1 MIKNAT
7 VQLPEIQVVKTAQC
21 FWLQA
26 CDSAHT
32 AREAMET
39 LHGNLMETEA
49 AMETQAAPAFF
60 LAALDGDAETVS
72 KMLST
77 AGAQSFINYQHAL
90 GDTPLLTA
98 LGATPLLAAAANGHV
113 AVTEQLLE
121 ARCNVDLQM
130 QHGVSPLHCAAAKG
144 HASVT
149 KQLIVARCNIDLQK
163 NAGVANQLIEARC
176 SIDVPNVHGMTA
188 LNAAERMGHTTS

>member
-1 MIKNAT
+1 
-7 VQLPEIQVVKTAQC
+7 
-21 FWLQA
+21 
-26 CDSAHT
+26 
-32 AREAMET
+32 
-39 LHGNLMETEA
+39 METE
-49 AMETQAAPAFF
+49 AAPAFF

-130 QHGVSPLHCAAAKG
+130 QDGNGVSPLFIAAEKG
-144 HASVT
+144 HAVVT
-149 KQLIVARCNIDLQK
+149 HLLI
-163 NAGVANQLIEARC
+163 
-176 SIDVPNVHGMTA
+176 
-188 LNAAERMGHTTS
+188 

>member
-1 MIKNAT
+1 
-7 VQLPEIQVVKTAQC
+7 
-21 FWLQA
+21 
-26 CDSAHT
+26 
-32 AREAMET
+32 MET

-72 KMLST
+72 KMLSA

-130 QHGVSPLHCAAAKG
+130 QDGNGVSPLFIAAEKG
-144 HASVT
+144 HAVVT
-149 KQLIVARCNIDLQK
+149 HLLI
-163 NAGVANQLIEARC
+163 
-176 SIDVPNVHGMTA
+176 
-188 LNAAERMGHTTS
+188 

>member
-1 MIKNAT
+1 MSCGMIKNAT
-7 VQLPEIQVVKTAQC
+7 VQLPEIQVVKTEQC
-21 FWLQA
+21 SEQQA
-26 CDSAHT
+26 CDSAHI

-77 AGAQSFINYQHAL
+77 AGAQSLINYQHAL

-113 AVTEQLLE
+113 AVTSCSGERQRESKSKWTRCVCLLLSE
-121 ARCNVDLQM
+121 FAGGGGTMFRTIV
-130 QHGVSPLHCAAAKG
+130 QHVQA
-144 HASVT
+144 
-149 KQLIVARCNIDLQK
+149 
-163 NAGVANQLIEARC
+163 
-176 SIDVPNVHGMTA
+176 
-188 LNAAERMGHTTS
+188 

>member
-1 MIKNAT
+1 
-7 VQLPEIQVVKTAQC
+7 
-21 FWLQA
+21 
-26 CDSAHT
+26 
-32 AREAMET
+32 
-39 LHGNLMETEA
+39 
-49 AMETQAAPAFF
+49 METQEAPAFF

-77 AGAQSFINYQHAL
+77 AGAQFLINYQHAL

-130 QHGVSPLHCAAAKG
+130 QDGASALFIAAENG

-149 KQLIVARCNIDLQK
+149 LQLIVARCNVDLQ
-163 NAGVANQLIEARC
+163 AACGA
-176 SIDVPNVHGMTA
+176 TA
-188 LNAAERMGHTTS
+188 LYVAA

>member
-1 MIKNAT
+1 
-7 VQLPEIQVVKTAQC
+7 
-21 FWLQA
+21 
-26 CDSAHT
+26 
-32 AREAMET
+32 
-39 LHGNLMETEA
+39 
-49 AMETQAAPAFF
+49 METQAAPAFF

-77 AGAQSFINYQHAL
+77 AGAQSLINYQHAL

-130 QHGVSPLHCAAAKG
+130 QDGAYS
-144 HASVT
+144 
-149 KQLIVARCNIDLQK
+149 
-163 NAGVANQLIEARC
+163 AGVRVI
-176 SIDVPNVHGMTA
+176 TA
-188 LNAAERMGHTTS
+188 LE

>member
-1 MIKNAT
+1 
-7 VQLPEIQVVKTAQC
+7 
-21 FWLQA
+21 
-26 CDSAHT
+26 
-32 AREAMET
+32 MET

-77 AGAQSFINYQHAL
+77 AGAQSLINYQHAL

-130 QHGVSPLHCAAAKG
+130 QDGASALYIAAKMG
-144 HASVT
+144 MCLSRNSSLLRAVT
-149 KQLIVARCNIDLQK
+149 SMCRKSLLPHRYSSRPKMDMLPSQLRSLKPAVTWIFRKMGAHRSSSRPK
-163 NAGVANQLIEARC
+163 M
-176 SIDVPNVHGMTA
+176 GM
-188 LNAAERMGHTTS
+188 LPRRSS

>member
-1 MIKNAT
+1 MSCGMIKNET

-21 FWLQA
+21 FELQA
-26 CDSAHT
+26 CDSAHI

-49 AMETQAAPAFF
+49 AMETQAASAFF

-77 AGAQSFINYQHAL
+77 AGAQSLINYQHAL

-98 LGATPLLAAAANGHV
+98 LGATPLLAAAADSPSGL
-113 AVTEQLLE
+113 A
-121 ARCNVDLQM
+121 ARPRRRLCARARPRQS
-130 QHGVSPLHCAAAKG
+130 SPALMSPMC
-144 HASVT
+144 
-149 KQLIVARCNIDLQK
+149 
-163 NAGVANQLIEARC
+163 
-176 SIDVPNVHGMTA
+176 TA
-188 LNAAERMGHTTS
+188 

>member
-1 MIKNAT
+1 
-7 VQLPEIQVVKTAQC
+7 
-21 FWLQA
+21 
-26 CDSAHT
+26 
-32 AREAMET
+32 MET

-77 AGAQSFINYQHAL
+77 AGAQSLINYQHAL

-98 LGATPLLAAAANGHV
+98 LGASPLLAAAANGHV

-121 ARCNVDLQM
+121 ARSKMDMLPSQR
-130 QHGVSPLHCAAAKG
+130 SSLKPT
-144 HASVT
+144 VT
-149 KQLIVARCNIDLQK
+149 WIFR
-163 NAGVANQLIEARC
+163 
-176 SIDVPNVHGMTA
+176 
-188 LNAAERMGHTTS
+188 ERMGAHRSSSRPK

>member
-1 MIKNAT
+1 
-7 VQLPEIQVVKTAQC
+7 
-21 FWLQA
+21 
-26 CDSAHT
+26 
-32 AREAMET
+32 MET
-39 LHGNLMETEA
+39 LHGNL
-49 AMETQAAPAFF
+49 METQAAPAFF

-77 AGAQSFINYQHAL
+77 AGAQSLINYQHAL

-130 QHGVSPLHCAAAKG
+130 QGGVSPLHCAAAKG

-149 KQLIVARCNIDLQK
+149 KQLIVARCNVDVQK
-163 NAGVANQLIEARC
+163 KSGATPLFIASLL
-176 SIDVPNVHGMTA
+176 SK
-188 LNAAERMGHTTS
+188 